1 MILAA
6 PLALLFLFAAA
17 PAGPGAG
24 GESVGAVIA
33 PAARD
38 QGLRV
43 DAPGALSIL
52 DWNDPEELRPRG
64 LGDGPARRPV
74 QAFETALCELSADP
88 RLGANTLLP
97 GAAPDAPS
105 SDPPSDVAGPAAPRC
120 GQALANGATSPFSRT
135 GPGSGETVSD
145 RWTGGAGVTVTPTG
159 PAEQPAPAAGRPVSP
174 LAWGEFST
182 HPGLIQQ
189 PPPPVRER
197 ADKVSYQVLR
207 DTTLGFDGH
216 LLRLRLTYPR
226 LDPP

>member
-1 MILAA
+1 MALSA
-6 PLALLFLFAAA
+6 PLLLALFLAAA
-17 PAGPGAG
+17 PGSP
-24 GESVGAVIA
+24 ESVGAVVA

-38 QGLRV
+38 LGLRI

-74 QAFETALCELSADP
+74 QAFETALCELSVDP
-88 RLGANTLLP
+88 RLGASILLP

-105 SDPPSDVAGPAAPRC
+105 SDLPADGAGPAPSRC
-120 GQALANGATSPFSRT
+120 GQAVTDVATSPFRRT
-135 GPGSGETVSD
+135 GADAGETASD
-145 RWTGGAGVTVTPTG
+145 RWTRSAGVTVTPTG

-189 PPPPVRER
+189 PPPPAR
-197 ADKVSYQVLR
+197 ARGDKVSYQVLR